1 VGRDDG
7 GIFLGWLC
15 NILPAMQ
22 QCAGGV
28 HGDLQMTSQEFYD
41 AGYAILVYSVALTEL
56 VWRYYDKTFTT
67 PLDVEI
73 KYVSGLRVLEMKA

>member
-1 VGRDDG
+1 MVCDDG
-7 GIFLGWLC
+7 RVLLGWLRHL
-15 NILPAMQ
+15 LPAVRQ
-22 QCAGGV
+22 RAGGV

-41 AGYAILVYSVALTEL
+41 AGYAILVYSVALTSL

>member
-7 GIFLGWLC
+7 GIFLGWLR
-15 NILPAMQ
+15 NLLPAVRKR
-22 QCAGGV
+22 AGGV
-28 HGDLQMTSQEFYD
+28 HRDLQMTSQEFYD

-67 PLDVEI
+67 PLDVDT
-73 KYVSGLRVLEMKA
+73 KYVSGVRVLEMKK